1 MIDEKP
7 DKARK
12 PDKPEPR
19 RAGQVVE
26 REDINKF
33 AQDATDEPRAK
44 LLCLGV
50 SDILLDLRLILA
62 EVVKSS
68 KKGSAK

>member
-1 MIDEKP
+1 MTDEA
-7 DKARK
+7 DKK
-12 PDKPEPR
+12 KPEPR
-19 RAGQVVE
+19 RPGQVVE

-33 AQDATDEPRAK
+33 AQDATDEARAK
-44 LLCLGV
+44 PLCLGV

>member
-1 MIDEKP
+1 MTDEP
-7 DKARK
+7 DKAGKRK
-12 PDKPEPR
+12 KPKTRP
-19 RAGQVVE
+19 ASQVLE

-44 LLCLGV
+44 PLCLGV
-50 SDILLDLRLILA
+50 SDILLDLRLIVA

-68 KKGSAK
+68 KKGAK